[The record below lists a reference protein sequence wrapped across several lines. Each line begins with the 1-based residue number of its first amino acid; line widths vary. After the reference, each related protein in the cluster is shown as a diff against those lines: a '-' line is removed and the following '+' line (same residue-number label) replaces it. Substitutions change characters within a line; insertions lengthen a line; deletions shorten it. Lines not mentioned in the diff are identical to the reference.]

1 MAPENINHFMEERS
15 KDKKVF
21 DMELYNSKK
30 FTVVPKQEVFHVV
43 LLGHENIY
51 ITPEAIFHKSDFVV
65 CSDLIKD
72 LNVRGE

>member
-1 MAPENINHFMEERS
+1 MASEVINKFIEARY

-30 FTVVPKQEVFHVV
+30 FTVIPKQKVFHVV

-51 ITPEAIFHKSDFVV
+51 INPEAIFHKVDFIV

-72 LNVRGE
+72 LKLRG

>member
-1 MAPENINHFMEERS
+1 MTLENISKFIEERN
-15 KDKKVF
+15 KDKKIF

-51 ITPEAIFHKSDFVV
+51 INPEAIFHKVDFIV
-65 CSDLIKD
+65 CNDLIKD
-72 LNVRGE
+72 LRVRRE

>member
-1 MAPENINHFMEERS
+1 MTPENINQFIEGRS

-51 ITPEAIFHKSDFVV
+51 ISPEGIFHKSDFIV
-65 CSDLIKD
+65 CSDLIKN